1 MINIGAVISGR
12 YEIIEKVGTG
22 GMASKIAAA
31 MIAANSGADM
41 VITNANNVESNIRG
55 AMNVGGI
62 AGYFGSTD
70 VNNEYKNDCNH
81 KSITYF
87 CFFIFIILLF
97 GFL

>member
-41 VITNANNVESNIRG
+41 VITNANNVEN
-55 AMNVGGI
+55 ACP
-62 AGYFGSTD
+62 A
-70 VNNEYKNDCNH
+70 
-81 KSITYF
+81 
-87 CFFIFIILLF
+87 LLHRVAVTRCPTCPAV
-97 GFL
+97 